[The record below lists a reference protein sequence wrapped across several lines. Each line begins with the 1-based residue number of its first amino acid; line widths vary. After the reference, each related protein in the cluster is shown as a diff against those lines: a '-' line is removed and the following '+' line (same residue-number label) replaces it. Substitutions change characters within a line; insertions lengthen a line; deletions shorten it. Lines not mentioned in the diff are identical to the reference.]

1 MKSLSTNKINSIIA
15 RLDAGQSYE
24 NIAAEIGVSKG
35 VITKIRKQH
44 RSDLQL
50 SLGGRPSKLSEN
62 DIRHTIRQ
70 ITSGKIDNAATAARA
85 LQDCTNVSV
94 TPQTM
99 RRALHKQG
107 MKAVVKKKKPAL
119 SKKNQA
125 ARLHFAESHQYWTV
139 DD

>member
-50 SLGGRPSKLSEN
+50 SLGGRPSKLFEN
-62 DIRHTIRQ
+62 DICHTIR
-70 ITSGKIDNAATAARA
+70 
-85 LQDCTNVSV
+85 
-94 TPQTM
+94 
-99 RRALHKQG
+99 
-107 MKAVVKKKKPAL
+107 
-119 SKKNQA
+119 
-125 ARLHFAESHQYWTV
+125 
-139 DD
+139 